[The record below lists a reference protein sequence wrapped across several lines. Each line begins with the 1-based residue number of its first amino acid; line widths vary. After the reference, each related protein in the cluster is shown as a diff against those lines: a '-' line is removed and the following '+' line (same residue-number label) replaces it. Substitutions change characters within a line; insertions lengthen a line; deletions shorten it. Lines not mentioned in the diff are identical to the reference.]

1 MLTLPRVDINVNTA
15 PIFLTYIVL
24 PIDSDTNVV
33 PITLVDG
40 SGGNFKFERDSR
52 KLKIEKLRPGHRY
65 DINILN
71 PVALSVVGVAS
82 CSCDASSPDNTGRPN
97 NFSIRQ
103 DGGHVMF
110 EFRDNSHCE
119 EAFSFTRVANVG
131 EFQRDF
137 QEEAVSFVNDF
148 YFSSQ
153 TACNAKIDPGRRA
166 SDDLLIRYVC

>member
-1 MLTLPRVDINVNTA
+1 MLTLFPLDINSYTALIFNAGALITTDPDNNEVN
-15 PIFLTYIVL
+15 
-24 PIDSDTNVV
+24 
-33 PITLVDG
+33 ITLTEG
-40 SGGNFKFERDSR
+40 SGGNFNYDKMSR
-52 KLKIEKLRPGHRY
+52 KLKIDKLQAGHRY
-65 DINILN
+65 DIKIGKPTGLT
-71 PVALSVVGVAS
+71 VVGVAS
-82 CSCDASSPDNTGRPN
+82 CSCDTLSPDNTGRPN
-97 NFSIRQ
+97 EFSIKQ